1 MNSLAILA
9 RMPHAAPARRRRR
22 AGLLEEARKMEIMP
36 TSSKMTERTNCC
48 LPFQV
53 APMSNTGGALSESYA
68 HLVMMNGKVKE
79 IILKRGNQQAGFI
92 DTLTVVLHEDT
103 FIRDDQLGSYEEIA
117 ANCSAELAEVMG
129 YGISFENKGGRNFYE
144 KSYQLGDEVHNYG
157 FVAVGGRK
165 NKDTVCLHFTG
176 EGLIAAKDGWEL
188 RLYEFLSERAKQPR
202 ISRCDVAHDFLNGEY
217 TCEQALKDWEDGGY
231 TLHYSKPISEC
242 VGGDWKL
249 YKGTGKTFYVGSR
262 KNASRF
268 ARIYEKGKQ
277 LGDELSPWVRAEVE
291 FRARDI
297 IIPLDILIAAGEYLT
312 ACYPVFGQL
321 FAQYGH
327 APSKPERIE
336 KEKEISI
343 AHVGKYASMQVSRA
357 VVMYEEMGM
366 TDKEIITALKSK
378 QTEMP
383 KRLAKQAFDCAYL
396 YRDYIH
402 QAGHVPR
409 DPLDL
414 LEFELSGKFR
424 APKTKKMNDTEI
436 EICGRKHT
444 RKKLM
449 EALIFLDNQER
460 KKYEESDEYV
470 AYAQMRAH
478 GVPHCLAK
486 AWTKMNKAH

>member
-1 MNSLAILA
+1 
-9 RMPHAAPARRRRR
+9 
-22 AGLLEEARKMEIMP
+22 
-36 TSSKMTERTNCC
+36 
-48 LPFQV
+48 
-53 APMSNTGGALSESYA
+53 
-68 HLVMMNGKVKE
+68 MMNGKVKE

-117 ANCSAELAEVMG
+117 ANCSAELAELMG

-144 KSYQLGDEVHNYG
+144 KSYQLGDEEHNYG

-176 EGLIAAKDGWEL
+176 EGLIAAKDGRES
-188 RLYEFLSERAKQPR
+188 RLYEFLTERAKQPR

-217 TCEQALKDWEDGGY
+217 TCEQALKDWEGGGY
-231 TLHYSKPISEC
+231 TLHRSKPISEC

-327 APSKPERIE
+327 APSKLERIE

-366 TDKEIITALKSK
+366 TDKEIIAALKNK

-414 LEFELSGKFR
+414 TVAFR
-424 APKTKKMNDTEI
+424 ARWNNAQPI
-436 EICGRKHT
+436 HAKH
-444 RKKLM
+444 
-449 EALIFLDNQER
+449 
-460 KKYEESDEYV
+460 S
-470 AYAQMRAH
+470 
-478 GVPHCLAK
+478 
-486 AWTKMNKAH
+486 

>member
-1 MNSLAILA
+1 
-9 RMPHAAPARRRRR
+9 
-22 AGLLEEARKMEIMP
+22 MEIMP
-36 TSSKMTERTNCC
+36 TSSKMTERTNGC
-48 LPFQV
+48 LPLTA
-53 APMSNTGGALSESYA
+53 APMSNTGGNTGGAVSESYA

-103 FIRDDQLGSYEEIA
+103 FIRDDQLGSYDEIA
-117 ANCSAELAEVMG
+117 SNCSAELAEVMG
-129 YGISFENKGGRNFYE
+129 YGISYENKGGRNFYE
-144 KSYQLGDEVHNYG
+144 KSYQLGGEEHNYG

-176 EGLIAAKDGWEL
+176 EGLIAAKDGWES
-188 RLYEFLSERAKQPR
+188 RLYEFLNERAKQPR

-231 TLHYSKPISEC
+231 TLHRSKPISEC

-321 FAQYGH
+321 FAQYEH

-366 TDKEIITALKSK
+366 TDKEIITALKSQ

-414 LEFELSGKFR
+414 YEFELSGKFR
-424 APKTKKMNDTEI
+424 APKSRKMNDAEI

-449 EALIFLDNQER
+449 EALIFLDNEER

-478 GVPHCLAK
+478 GVPHSLAK
-486 AWTKMNKAH
+486 VWAKMNKAH